1 MAQQPTLLQQLE
13 GLGEAGESF
22 LQSIVGKI
30 GANLDEGIATVATL
44 TSILNGSALLEI
56 TRAEDLA
63 KGLITKVNESTNL
76 QLAVET
82 NPIIETLTNAVSS
95 LNTYN
100 SNIEHFAGDILS
112 DATQFIERAL
122 NLDSGYIGE
131 TLAGVEET
139 AFDYFETA
147 IAPITKQHEDT
158 LNKVREHIDFTEQ
171 EVRIITDPII
181 SAVSSDTAKV
191 LTLQQTLTQTLLDRL
206 ESTGEGITGSI
217 GKIFSSF
224 LGFNFAD
231 SVPDMETL
239 LDPLFTELEADENVP
254 QALKDALA
262 PGFPMLTPVLLF
274 AVPVILGAVLGGF
287 SASMFQGKILKVQQ
301 GSMRRERPALFTPGE
316 IDLLQ
321 NRQAISGELAESDLA
336 SQGYDTNHISLR
348 EKIREVLLPVG
359 ELFSLVN
366 RGELSEP
373 EFERQVIE
381 LVYSPQSFSALDTLR
396 HPLPS
401 IQDMIRFS
409 VRDVYSPEVVSNF
422 RLDDAYPVEFEDA
435 IAQHGILPEAA
446 HQYWQSHWVLPS
458 IQMGFEMFHRG
469 VIDSDT
475 LQLLFQAQDILP
487 FFREPLTDIAYR
499 PYTRVDIRRMHKFG
513 VLSEN
518 NLVESRGNKNELQV
532 AYEDLG
538 FSPDKA
544 QTMVDFTIAYNS
556 PRVDDE
562 PKRLTRAQII
572 KFYRDKLYS
581 KADSIQQLKDI
592 GYDQPTAELFITLE
606 DLDEYE
612 KQVEL
617 SVRVIKT
624 KLRKGVIDYDT
635 AITSF
640 DALNIPAAR
649 RDLLITEA
657 FQEKEEDVRLPTKAD
672 LDKFLSAGLIDPTI
686 YTARLLDLGY
696 SSGDAQL
703 YLIMETSEEVV
714 EEVFE
719 PVVPRQLTTT
729 QTLNLVREGLLD
741 TTAAVERLIGLG
753 YTMDD
758 AQLLVET
765 TQLE

>member
-206 ESTGEGITGSI
+206 ESTGEGLTGSI

-381 LVYSPQSFSALDTLR
+381 LGYSPQSFSALDTLR

-672 LDKFLSAGLIDPTI
+672 LDKFLAAGLIDPTI

>member
-1 MAQQPTLLQQLE
+1 M
-13 GLGEAGESF
+13 
-22 LQSIVGKI
+22 
-30 GANLDEGIATVATL
+30 
-44 TSILNGSALLEI
+44 
-56 TRAEDLA
+56 
-63 KGLITKVNESTNL
+63 
-76 QLAVET
+76 
-82 NPIIETLTNAVSS
+82 
-95 LNTYN
+95 
-100 SNIEHFAGDILS
+100 
-112 DATQFIERAL
+112 
-122 NLDSGYIGE
+122 
-131 TLAGVEET
+131 
-139 AFDYFETA
+139 
-147 IAPITKQHEDT
+147 
-158 LNKVREHIDFTEQ
+158 
-171 EVRIITDPII
+171 
-181 SAVSSDTAKV
+181 
-191 LTLQQTLTQTLLDRL
+191 
-206 ESTGEGITGSI
+206 
-217 GKIFSSF
+217 
-224 LGFNFAD
+224 
-231 SVPDMETL
+231 
-239 LDPLFTELEADENVP
+239 
-254 QALKDALA
+254 
-262 PGFPMLTPVLLF
+262 
-274 AVPVILGAVLGGF
+274 
-287 SASMFQGKILKVQQ
+287 
-301 GSMRRERPALFTPGE
+301 
-316 IDLLQ
+316 
-321 NRQAISGELAESDLA
+321 
-336 SQGYDTNHISLR
+336 
-348 EKIREVLLPVG
+348 
-359 ELFSLVN
+359 N

-381 LVYSPQSFSALDTLR
+381 LGYSPQSFSALDTLR

-672 LDKFLSAGLIDPTI
+672 LDKFLAAGLIDPTI

>member
-206 ESTGEGITGSI
+206 ESTGEGLTGSI

-381 LVYSPQSFSALDTLR
+381 LGYSPQSFSALDTLR

>member
-206 ESTGEGITGSI
+206 ESTGEGLTGSI
-217 GKIFSSF
+217 DKIFSSF

-381 LVYSPQSFSALDTLR
+381 LGYSPQSFSALDTLR

-617 SVRVIKT
+617 SVMVIKT

>member
-206 ESTGEGITGSI
+206 ESTGEGLTGSI

-348 EKIREVLLPVG
+348 EKIREV
-359 ELFSLVN
+359 
-366 RGELSEP
+366 
-373 EFERQVIE
+373 
-381 LVYSPQSFSALDTLR
+381 
-396 HPLPS
+396 
-401 IQDMIRFS
+401 
-409 VRDVYSPEVVSNF
+409 
-422 RLDDAYPVEFEDA
+422 
-435 IAQHGILPEAA
+435 
-446 HQYWQSHWVLPS
+446 
-458 IQMGFEMFHRG
+458 
-469 VIDSDT
+469 
-475 LQLLFQAQDILP
+475 
-487 FFREPLTDIAYR
+487 
-499 PYTRVDIRRMHKFG
+499 
-513 VLSEN
+513 
-518 NLVESRGNKNELQV
+518 
-532 AYEDLG
+532 
-538 FSPDKA
+538 
-544 QTMVDFTIAYNS
+544 
-556 PRVDDE
+556 
-562 PKRLTRAQII
+562 
-572 KFYRDKLYS
+572 
-581 KADSIQQLKDI
+581 
-592 GYDQPTAELFITLE
+592 
-606 DLDEYE
+606 
-612 KQVEL
+612 
-617 SVRVIKT
+617 
-624 KLRKGVIDYDT
+624 
-635 AITSF
+635 
-640 DALNIPAAR
+640 
-649 RDLLITEA
+649 
-657 FQEKEEDVRLPTKAD
+657 
-672 LDKFLSAGLIDPTI
+672 
-686 YTARLLDLGY
+686 
-696 SSGDAQL
+696 
-703 YLIMETSEEVV
+703 
-714 EEVFE
+714 
-719 PVVPRQLTTT
+719 
-729 QTLNLVREGLLD
+729 
-741 TTAAVERLIGLG
+741 
-753 YTMDD
+753 
-758 AQLLVET
+758 
-765 TQLE
+765 

>member
-63 KGLITKVNESTNL
+63 KGLITKVNESANL

-122 NLDSGYIGE
+122 NLDAGYIGE

-147 IAPITKQHEDT
+147 IAPITKQHENT

-254 QALKDALA
+254 QSLKDALA

-381 LVYSPQSFSALDTLR
+381 LGYSPQSFSALDTLR

>member
-1 MAQQPTLLQQLE
+1 VAQQPTLLQQLE

-206 ESTGEGITGSI
+206 ESTGEGLTGSI

-381 LVYSPQSFSALDTLR
+381 LGYSPQSFSALDTLR

>member
-206 ESTGEGITGSI
+206 ESTGEGLTGSI

-381 LVYSPQSFSALDTLR
+381 LGYSPQSFSALDTLR

-617 SVRVIKT
+617 SVMVIKT